1 MVTAIVITFSIIIFG
16 IGINAMAAL
25 LIILHFFEND
35 AD

>member
-16 IGINAMAAL
+16 IGINAMLAFMA
-25 LIILHFFEND
+25 ILHFFEKD